1 MQEKER
7 RCFERIED
15 FVSVRYRTIGGKIE
29 DASSV
34 KDVGGGGIRLSLPER
49 LNPGTTVD
57 LEITIPDISKPFPAV
72 GEVIWIREVGIS
84 GDSVARYFDTGI
96 KFIKIDPIC
105 LGRVYTYFHQQ
116 K

>member
-1 MQEKER
+1 MQEEDR
-7 RCFERIED
+7 RTFERIED
-15 FVSVRYRTIGGKIE
+15 FVGVRYKTRR
-29 DASSV
+29 ARV
-34 KDVGGGGIRLSLPER
+34 KDVSSTKDIGGGGIQLSLPER

-57 LEITIPDISKPFPAV
+57 LEITIPDISKPFSAV